1 MEATELLATRA
12 SNGKLGEPAPDDAT
26 LEAILTAALRAP
38 DHGALRPW
46 KVFVVRGEARERLG
60 DLFAE
65 IEGGAT
71 EEQTA
76 RARRKP
82 LRAPLLLIVAAVV
95 KESPKAPEIEQVLS
109 AGAVAHGIVLGLQAR
124 GFGGIWR
131 TGAAAYS
138 PRMKAALGLS
148 DKDHIVGM
156 IYAGTPTVQ
165 PPSMPRPTASSSEIV
180 SEWTGR

>member
-26 LEAILTAALRAP
+26 LDAILTAALRAP

-46 KVFVVRGEARERLG
+46 KVFVVRGESRARLG

-65 IEGGAT
+65 IEGGASEAET
-71 EEQTA
+71 E

-124 GFGGIWR
+124 GFAGMWR

-138 PRMKAALGLS
+138 SKMKSALGLAAE
-148 DKDHIVGM
+148 DHIVGF
-156 IYAGTPTVQ
+156 IYAGTPTV
-165 PPSMPRPTASSSEIV
+165 PAPSMARPSTSDFVA
-180 SEWTGR
+180 EWTGPS